1 MAQTVASF
9 APGLRS
15 RKIIPRPC
23 CGRTHQKESQR
34 QRQAGQE
41 IYTNMVRDRERQGQG
56 KRCMIII
63 VYEEHILQIGNK

>member
-1 MAQTVASF
+1 MAQTVALF

-23 CGRTHQKESQR
+23 CGRIHQRQR

-41 IYTNMVRDRERQGQG
+41 MYTNMVRDRERQGQG